1 MDVEKMR
8 FNKENVDEIIKIPTY
23 YKGSLRNFTAF
34 LLETATLEDM
44 EEALKR
50 LQEREEQKYKKEILQ
65 SEIKRR
71 SKEEPDIKEK
81 ARVFGK
87 ENIKAWQEMMEFWKN
102 AKSTRTQKMIIQK
115 GKYITWIIHTRK
127 KKERKW

>member
-81 ARVFGK
+81 VRVFGK
-87 ENIKAWQEMMEFWKN
+87 ENIKAWQEMTEFWKN
-102 AKSTRTQKMIIQK
+102 AKSTRTQEVIIQK
-115 GKYITWIIHTRK
+115 GEYITWIIHTRK

>member
-71 SKEEPDIKEK
+71 SKEEPDI
-81 ARVFGK
+81 
-87 ENIKAWQEMMEFWKN
+87 
-102 AKSTRTQKMIIQK
+102 STR
-115 GKYITWIIHTRK
+115 
-127 KKERKW
+127 